1 MIKIKRGLELPISGA
16 PEQSVFDGPTVRSV
30 AVIVDDYLGIDPVLA
45 VAVGERVK
53 TGQLLF
59 TDSKGPGVNYTAP
72 ATGLIRTIHRDNSG
86 VAQSVVIDIE
96 PDEFVEFERFDAATL
111 PELPPEKVRAQLL
124 EAGLWSAFRTRP
136 YSKVPAPDAR
146 PHSIFITAIDTHPL
160 APRPELLIEAQR
172 EAFCCG
178 IAAVSLLTDGK
189 LFVCKEPGVL
199 LPIPNNVI
207 NVQVAEFGGP
217 HPAGLPGTH
226 IHFLDP
232 VSANK
237 QVWHIGYQD
246 VIAIGRL
253 LTEGRLHAER
263 VIALAGPQ
271 VDDPRLIR
279 TRLGASLDELCDGQ
293 LKAGENRVISG
304 SVFGG
309 RIAHGALAYLG
320 RYHNQ
325 VSVLLEGRQRER
337 LGCLSLG
344 VNRYSTLNIY
354 LSKFLPG
361 KRFAFTTST
370 NGSKRAMVPVGAYQA
385 VMPLDILP
393 AHLLR
398 ALIAGD
404 TELAQQLGA
413 LELDEEDLSLCTY
426 VCPSKGEYGPILRDN
441 LVQIELG
448 QIALGHSKQEG

>member
-1 MIKIKRGLELPISGA
+1 MINIERGLELPISGA
-16 PEQSVFDGPTVRSV
+16 PEQAVFDGPALRSV
-30 AVIVDDYLGIDPVLA
+30 AVVADDYLGISPVLA
-45 VAVGERVK
+45 VAPGERVK

-59 TDSKGPGVNYTAP
+59 TDSNAPGVNYTAP
-72 ATGLIRTIHRDNSG
+72 ATGVIRTIHRDDSSA
-86 VAQSVVIDIE
+86 VQALVIDIE

-111 PELPPEKVRAQLL
+111 PELPPQKVRAQLL

-136 YSKVPAPDAR
+136 YSKVPTPDAR

-207 NVQVAEFGGP
+207 NVQVSEFGGP

-232 VSANK
+232 VSARK

-271 VDDPRLIR
+271 VEDPRLLR
-279 TRLGASLDELCDGQ
+279 TRLGASLDELCAGQ
-293 LKAGENRVISG
+293 LKSGENRVISG

-309 RIAHGALAYLG
+309 RIARGALAYLG

-325 VSVLLEGRQRER
+325 VSVLLEGRRREC
-337 LGCLSLG
+337 LGWLSPG
-344 VNRYSTLNIY
+344 VNRYSTLRIY
-354 LSKFLPG
+354 LSQFLPG

-370 NGSKRAMVPVGAYQA
+370 HGSERTMVPISAYET

-393 AHLLR
+393 TQLLR

-426 VCPSKGEYGPILRDN
+426 VCPGKGEYGPLLRET
-441 LVQIELG
+441 LGQIELDRIG
-448 QIALGHSKQEG
+448 QGG